1 VTTGFKGNCNSPVR
15 IVSFDQIRTPGEH
28 RIAIRRTTLF
38 RVDRQLLI
46 NTKRN
51 HAVLFR
57 PAKHRLTALTD
68 FPPTIPTHTLLPGDV
83 FGLLDNAFGLLIDKL
98 LEVLDLQPPAG
109 EQAFHDSGSAERQI
123 ALEEHPVK
131 AGDNPPRYV
140 VKLSDEV
147 FHGVSSN
154 ENWR

>member
-1 VTTGFKGNCNSPVR
+1 MR
-15 IVSFDQIRTPGEH
+15 DRPGLPPGS
-28 RIAIRRTTLF
+28 ALF

-98 LEVLDLQPPAG
+98 LEVLDLQPPPG
-109 EQAFHDSGSAERQI
+109 EQSFHAPGPAERQS
-123 ALEEHPVK
+123 ALEEHAIK
-131 AGDNPPRYV
+131 AGNNPRDPIV
-140 VKLSDEV
+140 
-147 FHGVSSN
+147 
-154 ENWR
+154 